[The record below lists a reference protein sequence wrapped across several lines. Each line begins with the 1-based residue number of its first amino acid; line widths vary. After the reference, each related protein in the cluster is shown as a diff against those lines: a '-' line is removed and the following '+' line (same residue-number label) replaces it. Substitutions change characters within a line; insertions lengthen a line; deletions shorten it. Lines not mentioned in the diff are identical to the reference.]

1 VIWPAFRVGLFGGVI
16 RRIRQA
22 IRRAGRSRQPAP
34 DLTMQKSPSPRHA
47 AALDHQQLDLPL
59 FSEAGTVATPSSS
72 PASPATLPPGKAPK
86 APLAPLA
93 PDGTRL
99 RTLELGARTLQ
110 YRLKRSSRKSI
121 GFAIDATGLTITAP
135 RWVTIADIE
144 NAIAEKQK
152 WIFSKLIEWQT
163 RVEQRALPKVDWR
176 DGAELPYLGKPMR
189 VRLGAGSLAFDEATR
204 VLSLP
209 LPPHAD
215 AQQIK
220 DRVTGWLQGEATRI
234 FGERLLVYAAKL
246 GVTFRSYG
254 LSSAMT
260 RWGSCS
266 SEGRIRLNWRLIHFP
281 LSIVDYVVAHEL
293 AHLREMNHSPRFWQ
307 TVESIFPEFRE
318 ARKQLKQ
325 HPPEMVPGM

>member
-1 VIWPAFRVGLFGGVI
+1 
-16 RRIRQA
+16 
-22 IRRAGRSRQPAP
+22 
-34 DLTMQKSPSPRHA
+34 MQKSPSPRHD

-59 FSEAGTVATPSSS
+59 FSGPAAVLTPSAPSS
-72 PASPATLPPGKAPK
+72 PSPATLSPGKAPK

-93 PDGTRL
+93 PDGSRL
-99 RTLELGARTLQ
+99 RTLELGARSLQ

-144 NAIAEKQK
+144 NAIVEKQR
-152 WIFSKLIEWQT
+152 WIFTKLVEWQT
-163 RVEQRALPKVDWR
+163 RVEQRTLPRVEWR

-189 VRLGAGSLAFDEATR
+189 VRLGAGALGFDEATR

-220 DRVTGWLQGEATRI
+220 DRVTGWLQSEATRI
-234 FGERLLVYAAKL
+234 FGERLKVYAERL
-246 GVTFRSYG
+246 GVTFRSYA

>member
-1 VIWPAFRVGLFGGVI
+1 
-16 RRIRQA
+16 
-22 IRRAGRSRQPAP
+22 
-34 DLTMQKSPSPRHA
+34 MQKSPTPRHA

-59 FSEAGTVATPSSS
+59 FAEPASATPAPLPVSSGS
-72 PASPATLPPGKAPK
+72 PGSAPVVSHAGSPVAPLSPGKTGRS
-86 APLAPLA
+86 PLA
-93 PDGTRL
+93 PDGSRL

-121 GFAIDATGLTITAP
+121 GFAIDSTGLTITAP

-144 NAIAEKQK
+144 NAIAEKQR

-163 RVEQRALPKVDWR
+163 RVEQRALPKVEWR

-189 VRLGAGSLAFDEATR
+189 VTLGTGSLVFDEATR

-234 FGERLLVYAAKL
+234 FGERLTVYAARL
-246 GVTFRSYG
+246 GVTFRSYA

-281 LSIVDYVVAHEL
+281 LSILDYVVAHEL

>member
-1 VIWPAFRVGLFGGVI
+1 
-16 RRIRQA
+16 
-22 IRRAGRSRQPAP
+22 
-34 DLTMQKSPSPRHA
+34 MQKSPSPRHA